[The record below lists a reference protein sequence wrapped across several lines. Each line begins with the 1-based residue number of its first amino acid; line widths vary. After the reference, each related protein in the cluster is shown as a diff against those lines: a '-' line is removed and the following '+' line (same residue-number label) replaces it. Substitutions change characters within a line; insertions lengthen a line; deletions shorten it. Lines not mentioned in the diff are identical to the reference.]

1 MNNIRTSTQTSRF
14 AAISVATPAPVGVG
28 IFFVL
33 VGSLLTGCGGG
44 SGADVSTVNVIRSD
58 GSSVAVTAVSP
69 PSAVVPE
76 RVTIPEYKA
85 LRASV
90 VTVTGGAV
98 PDAATLAGLTTAN
111 QRFAAAQVQAD
122 LSAEANALVV
132 PPLTQAVLRSLASA
146 ASGDTL
152 GQITSLFEVTASPT
166 IAAYQTDRVASQWWA
181 DKGFRLRT
189 AFLAAPDTLGPFP
202 RLAQWAA
209 DEAGFSDGSAAAVP
223 ALANF
228 LDNQNRAAVSHSL
241 AGVANWPA
249 VTAFNGIFDTAS
261 APNDLRRMPMV
272 KIIQGVERFVGVDFT
287 ADALVVGDLRLMTIR
302 PAGGKLADFSAD
314 QLASALA
321 QSAQLRLPGAAI
333 TSPGEMVLPKLTT
346 GLPFVADAP
355 IKRAGVNL
363 AYDEVNANL
372 RNLDGVGGTY
382 ATASSTG
389 STLSIAEGELR
400 IAANQSLA
408 YRFSRKN
415 IYGPTDGSYS
425 YSSYFIF
432 PFTGNISSIC
442 IGTVVWP
449 QPDLRSFFLVLMDA
463 RHWVVS
469 MAAIHVLAGDPVEP
483 TCIPAVTETVA
494 E

>member
-1 MNNIRTSTQTSRF
+1 M
-14 AAISVATPAPVGVG
+14 
-28 IFFVL
+28 
-33 VGSLLTGCGGG
+33 
-44 SGADVSTVNVIRSD
+44 
-58 GSSVAVTAVSP
+58 
-69 PSAVVPE
+69 
-76 RVTIPEYKA
+76 
-85 LRASV
+85 
-90 VTVTGGAV
+90 
-98 PDAATLAGLTTAN
+98 
-111 QRFAAAQVQAD
+111 
-122 LSAEANALVV
+122 
-132 PPLTQAVLRSLASA
+132 
-146 ASGDTL
+146 
-152 GQITSLFEVTASPT
+152 
-166 IAAYQTDRVASQWWA
+166 
-181 DKGFRLRT
+181 
-189 AFLAAPDTLGPFP
+189 
-202 RLAQWAA
+202 
-209 DEAGFSDGSAAAVP
+209 P
-223 ALANF
+223 ALASF
-228 LDNQNRAAVSHSL
+228 ADSQNRAAVSHSL

-249 VTAFNGIFDTAS
+249 VTAFNGVFDTAN

-272 KIIQGVERFVGVDFT
+272 KITQGVERLVGVDFT
-287 ADALVVGDLRLMTIR
+287 ADALAVGDLRLMTIR

-355 IKRAGVNL
+355 LRRAGVNL
-363 AYDEVNANL
+363 AYDEINANL